1 MRVRGIVAG
10 EDAELIAVTPV
21 GRDAA
26 RVVYNRPSSANP
38 EVRMLM
44 RANEPQL
51 IEIEE
56 QPVPFDADP
65 AEFLLAAQALWIRKE
80 ARSSISDE
88 GPCQPLPHQLE
99 AVYRHMLPQIPL
111 RFLLADDPG
120 AGKTIMAGLYLREL
134 TLRSDLQRCLIV
146 APGSLV
152 EQWRQEMYEKF
163 SLEFTLLDQAMIDQV
178 KLNPDVLKR
187 PLRLIARMDQL
198 ARQDDV
204 VAAFARATW
213 DVVVVDEAHRMSARF
228 GTGGEVKA
236 TKRYQLGVALREASH
251 HFLLMTA
258 TPHAGKEEE
267 FQLFMRLVD
276 PDRFEGRYRPGV
288 HGTGADGLWLRRTKE
303 ELVTLDGRRLF
314 PKRAAYTVK
323 YELSPEEA
331 ELYEAVRAYVS
342 EEFDRAD
349 TLDDRQQRSNVG
361 FAMTVLQRRLASS
374 PRAIEESLRRRL
386 ERLKET
392 LAGAKAPTRLPKAD
406 SDEVAQEYAA
416 AEREEV
422 EELVVTGAS
431 AARTPDELRREIAVV
446 EQLVAQAERARQ
458 SRTDR
463 KWYEL
468 RNLLQKN
475 TTIVDADGN
484 IRKIIIFTE
493 HRDTLDY
500 LVERCRELLGD
511 RGVVASIHG
520 GHSQEQRR
528 ATQRR
533 FTADPQCRILIA
545 TDAAGEGLNL
555 QVAHLM
561 VNYDLPWNPNRLE
574 QRFGRIHRIG
584 QTEMCHL
591 WNLVASRTREGAV
604 YTRLL
609 EKLETMREALQGK
622 VFDVLGE
629 VFEETPL
636 HELLL
641 EAIRRGDDPEV
652 RRYLETVI
660 DERIAE
666 VARRLAEQ
674 HALSPE
680 VHRPPAHTE
689 YRRQV
694 QLARARKLQPHYI
707 RQFFHEAF
715 ERIGGRLVKREPGRW
730 EIPQVPPR
738 VRDFSRG
745 TVREVRVPRVCFDP
759 AHRQIDGAP
768 DAYLLAPGERLFE
781 AVRGYV
787 EHTYE
792 SALTRGTVLVDPAD
806 SGDRIRLLA
815 AIENEIVDS
824 VGSEG
829 RSVDRRFDIVEIDE
843 DGKLCGRGAR
853 FIDYAAA
860 TPEQRTAVAEL
871 VNRPW
876 LQRAD
881 RTAAE
886 WATGAELPHWY
897 ALVNERRRE
906 QVARARQLVTERL
919 EKEIAYWEEKAP
931 EYAERGQ
938 PTRPW
943 TEVDRLRA
951 TLTRRLAEFEAQE
964 HLQPKPPRVVAMA
977 VVVPRGLLDRVM
989 GLTPI
994 DTTVVEQ
1001 RAMQA
1006 VLAAERALGR
1016 DPTPAEPNNPG
1027 YDITSVDPPT
1037 DELLFIEVKG
1047 RVAGAATFHI
1057 TKNEILHA
1065 QNTGPQYRLALVEVS
1080 PEGPEHDVVR
1090 YVANPFDE
1098 LGITNIVRSMEIS
1111 WASMWARGQDPF

>member
-10 EDAELIAVTPV
+10 EVAHVIAVMPM
-21 GRDAA
+21 GPDAVT
-26 RVVYNRPSSANP
+26 VVYGRASKATP

-51 IEIEE
+51 VEIEE

-80 ARSSISDE
+80 ARPTIAD
-88 GPCQPLPHQLE
+88 GPCQPLPHQLD

-134 TLRSDLQRCLIV
+134 TLRSDVQRCLIV

-152 EQWRQEMYEKF
+152 EQWRQEMHEKF
-163 SLEFTLLDQAMIDQV
+163 SLEFTLLDQALIDQIR
-178 KLNPDVLKR
+178 LNRFVLER

-198 ARQDDV
+198 ARHDEL
-204 VAAFARATW
+204 VAAFARTTW
-213 DVVVVDEAHRMSARF
+213 DVVVVDEAHRMSAHY
-228 GTGGEVKA
+228 GAGGEVKA
-236 TKRYQLGVALREASH
+236 TKRYRLGMALREVAH

-258 TPHAGKEEE
+258 TPHAGKEED

-288 HGTGADGLWLRRTKE
+288 HATGADGLWLRRTKE
-303 ELVTLDGRRLF
+303 ELVTLEGRPLF

-331 ELYEAVRAYVS
+331 SLYEAVRAYVRD
-342 EEFDRAD
+342 EFDRAD
-349 TLDDRQQRSNVG
+349 SLDDRQQRANVG

-392 LAGAKAPTRLPKAD
+392 LAGAGSAKARARPPKV
-406 SDEVAQEYAA
+406 EIGVVAQEYAA
-416 AEREEV
+416 AEREEY

-431 AARTPDELRREIAVV
+431 ASRTPDELRREIAVL
-446 EQLVAQAERARQ
+446 EQLLVQAERVRQ

-463 KWYEL
+463 KWHEL
-468 RNLLQKN
+468 RNLLEKN
-475 TTIVDADGN
+475 TTIVDPDGN
-484 IRKIIIFTE
+484 VRKIIIFTE

-500 LVERCRELLGD
+500 LVERCRELLGP

-520 GHSQEQRR
+520 GHSHEQRR

-533 FTADPQCRILIA
+533 FTTEPQCRILIA

-591 WNLVASRTREGAV
+591 WNLVASQTREGAV

-609 EKLETMREALQGK
+609 EKLEVMREALQGK
-622 VFDVLGE
+622 VFDILGE

-641 EAIRRGDDPEV
+641 KAVRQGDDPEV

-666 VARRLAEQ
+666 VTRRLVEQ
-674 HALSPE
+674 HALTPE
-680 VHRPPAHTE
+680 VYRSAAHTE

-694 QLARARKLQPHYI
+694 QVARARRLQPNYI
-707 RQFFHEAF
+707 RQFFQEAF
-715 ERIGGRLVKREPGRW
+715 ERVGGRLVKREPGRW

-745 TVREVRVPRVCFDP
+745 AVREVRVPRVCFDP
-759 AHRQIDGAP
+759 AYRQLDGSP
-768 DAYLLAPGERLFE
+768 DAELLAPGEHLFE
-781 AVRGYV
+781 AVRGYI
-787 EHTYE
+787 EHTYGA
-792 SALTRGTVLVDPAD
+792 ALTRGTVLIDPA
-806 SGDRIRLLA
+806 
-815 AIENEIVDS
+815 
-824 VGSEG
+824 
-829 RSVDRRFDIVEIDE
+829 
-843 DGKLCGRGAR
+843 
-853 FIDYAAA
+853 
-860 TPEQRTAVAEL
+860 
-871 VNRPW
+871 
-876 LQRAD
+876 
-881 RTAAE
+881 
-886 WATGAELPHWY
+886 
-897 ALVNERRRE
+897 
-906 QVARARQLVTERL
+906 
-919 EKEIAYWEEKAP
+919 
-931 EYAERGQ
+931 
-938 PTRPW
+938 
-943 TEVDRLRA
+943 
-951 TLTRRLAEFEAQE
+951 
-964 HLQPKPPRVVAMA
+964 
-977 VVVPRGLLDRVM
+977 
-989 GLTPI
+989 
-994 DTTVVEQ
+994 
-1001 RAMQA
+1001 
-1006 VLAAERALGR
+1006 
-1016 DPTPAEPNNPG
+1016 
-1027 YDITSVDPPT
+1027 
-1037 DELLFIEVKG
+1037 
-1047 RVAGAATFHI
+1047 
-1057 TKNEILHA
+1057 
-1065 QNTGPQYRLALVEVS
+1065 
-1080 PEGPEHDVVR
+1080 
-1090 YVANPFDE
+1090 
-1098 LGITNIVRSMEIS
+1098 
-1111 WASMWARGQDPF
+1111 